1 MSTDP
6 STSTQVSENAR
17 KLLTGLAVG
26 DGDVLELVGLQ
37 ESEREATGLDVRAF
51 AVAKIAVLVALD
63 APPASYMFQ
72 VTSALSNG
80 VTPEDILGVLLAI
93 APQVGLPRV
102 VAAAPELM
110 FALGLSLPDEQG
122 VPTQRAGES

>member
-37 ESEREATGLDVRAF
+37 ESEREATGLDARAF

-72 VTSALSNG
+72 VTNALANG

>member
-37 ESEREATGLDVRAF
+37 ESEREATGLDTRAF

-72 VTSALSNG
+72 VTNALANG

-122 VPTQRAGES
+122 VPAQRAGES